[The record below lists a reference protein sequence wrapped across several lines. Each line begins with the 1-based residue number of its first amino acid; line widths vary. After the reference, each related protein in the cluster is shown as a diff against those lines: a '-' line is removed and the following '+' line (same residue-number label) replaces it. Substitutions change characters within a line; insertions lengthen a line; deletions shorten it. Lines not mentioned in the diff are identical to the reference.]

1 MEPGAVGPVPHWDV
15 TEALTVT
22 TIEDVS
28 VRVMTLVESP
38 SVADVHVEFSQEKK
52 GDPIGS
58 TPSAVVPVVPVKV
71 G

>member
-15 TEALTVT
+15 AEALTVT

-38 SVADVHVEFSQEKK
+38 SVADVHVEFSQEKD
-52 GDPIGS
+52 DPIGS
-58 TPSAVVPVVPVKV
+58 IPSVVVPAVPVKV